1 MRIYLIGYMASG
13 KSNLGRLLAEK
24 LCYRFIDLDYLFEER
39 YRISVLD
46 FFEKYDEGVFRKIE
60 QTLLNETVDLED
72 VVVSTGGGTPCFY
85 NNMDVIRQ
93 SGLSVYLCWKVPS
106 LLYRLKM
113 VKRKRPLL
121 KDIPPADLEG
131 KVVAQLSEREYYYNQ
146 ADLTIQGENFD
157 MEALLLLIRRRPDFS

>member
-24 LCYRFIDLDYLFEER
+24 LSYRFIDLDYLFEER

-46 FFEKYDEGVFRKIE
+46 FFEKYDEGAFRKIE

-72 VVVSTGGGTPCFY
+72 VVISTGGGTPCFY

-93 SGLSVYLCWKVPS
+93 AGLSVYLCWKVPS

-157 MEALLLLIRRRPDFS
+157 MEALLFLIRRRPDFS